1 MVSQPLRDYLNLP
14 SSEVLESP
22 ELERA
27 EERASSISLAPGAR
41 EHPMWRK
48 LTYQTVNRNRL
59 VGEAADRRVLGSL
72 PPRTGRLTD

>member
-1 MVSQPLRDYLNLP
+1 MVSQPLRDYQNLP
-14 SSEVLESP
+14 SSEVLEPP

-41 EHPMWRK
+41 ERPMWRK

-59 VGEAADRRVLGSL
+59 VGEAADRKVLGPL